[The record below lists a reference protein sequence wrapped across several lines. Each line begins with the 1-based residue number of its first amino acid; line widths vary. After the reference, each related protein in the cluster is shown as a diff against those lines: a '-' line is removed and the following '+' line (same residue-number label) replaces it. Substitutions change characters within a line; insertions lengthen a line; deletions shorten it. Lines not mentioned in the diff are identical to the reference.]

1 MLMEERKENRF
12 ELNDD
17 DDDSN
22 IINVAED
29 QQMKCQCQYCDQYI
43 FLDDLDSHEQQCE
56 NQQSQHQINKM
67 I

>member
-1 MLMEERKENRF
+1 MEERKENRF

-17 DDDSN
+17 VDDDSN

-43 FLDDLDSHEQQCE
+43 CLDDLDSHEQQCE
-56 NQQSQHQINKM
+56 NQQSQHQINK
-67 I
+67 II